1 MKAKG
6 DDRLKKP
13 KAKWQAYAR
22 AELEIR
28 GWTSEDLAKAIGIS
42 YFTVNQV
49 MCKDNMPNVKKKIC
63 DYLGI
68 AED

>member
-1 MKAKG
+1 M
-6 DDRLKKP
+6 KKP

-28 GWTSEDLAKAIGIS
+28 GMTYSELANALGETYINI
-42 YFTVNQV
+42 NQV
-49 MCKDNMPNVKKKIC
+49 MYKDHMPNIKKKIC
-63 DYLGI
+63 EYLGI

>member
-1 MKAKG
+1 M
-6 DDRLKKP
+6 KKP

-63 DYLGI
+63 EYLGI
-68 AED
+68 TED

>member
-1 MKAKG
+1 MKVKG

-13 KAKWQAYAR
+13 KAKWQAYAS

-28 GWTSEDLAKAIGIS
+28 GMTYNELANALGETYINI
-42 YFTVNQV
+42 NQV

-63 DYLGI
+63 EYLGI

>member
-6 DDRLKKP
+6 VDRLKKP

>member
-1 MKAKG
+1 M
-6 DDRLKKP
+6 KKP

-28 GWTSEDLAKAIGIS
+28 GWTSADLAKAIGMS
-42 YFTVNQV
+42 YFTVNQA

-63 DYLGI
+63 EYLGI

>member
-1 MKAKG
+1 M
-6 DDRLKKP
+6 KKP

-28 GWTSEDLAKAIGIS
+28 GWTSEDLAKASGIS

>member
-6 DDRLKKP
+6 VDRLKKP

-28 GWTSEDLAKAIGIS
+28 GWTSEDLAKAIGKS
-42 YFTVNQV
+42 YEVTRKA
-49 MCKDNMPNVKKKIC
+49 MCDDSMPNVRKQIC
-63 DYLGI
+63 EYLGI

>member
-1 MKAKG
+1 MKVKG

>member
-1 MKAKG
+1 MKVKG

-63 DYLGI
+63 EYLGI
-68 AED
+68 TED

>member
-1 MKAKG
+1 MRAKG

-28 GWTSEDLAKAIGIS
+28 GWTSEDLAKAIGVS
-42 YFTVNQV
+42 YFMVNQA
-49 MCKDNMPNVKKKIC
+49 MCKDCLPGTKKKIC
-63 DYLGI
+63 EYFGI

>member
-1 MKAKG
+1 MKVKG

-42 YFTVNQV
+42 YLTVNQV
-49 MCKDNMPNVKKKIC
+49 MCKDNMPNVKNKIC
-63 DYLGI
+63 EYLGI

>member
-1 MKAKG
+1 MKVKG

-63 DYLGI
+63 
-68 AED
+68 E

>member
-1 MKAKG
+1 MKVKG

-28 GWTSEDLAKAIGIS
+28 GWTSEDLAKAIGKS
-42 YFTVNQV
+42 YEVTRKA
-49 MCKDNMPNVKKKIC
+49 MCDDSMPNVRKKIC
-63 DYLGI
+63 EYLGI
-68 AED
+68 EED

>member
-1 MKAKG
+1 M
-6 DDRLKKP
+6 KKP

-28 GWTSEDLAKAIGIS
+28 GMTYNELAKELGETYINI
-42 YFTVNQV
+42 NQV

>member
-1 MKAKG
+1 M
-6 DDRLKKP
+6 KKP

-28 GWTSEDLAKAIGIS
+28 GWTSEDLAKAIGKS
-42 YFTVNQV
+42 YEVTRKA
-49 MCKDNMPNVKKKIC
+49 MSDDSMPNVRKKIC
-63 DYLGI
+63 ECLGI

>member
-1 MKAKG
+1 MKVKG

-63 DYLGI
+63 EYLGI
-68 AED
+68 SED

>member
-6 DDRLKKP
+6 DDILKKP

-63 DYLGI
+63 EYLGI